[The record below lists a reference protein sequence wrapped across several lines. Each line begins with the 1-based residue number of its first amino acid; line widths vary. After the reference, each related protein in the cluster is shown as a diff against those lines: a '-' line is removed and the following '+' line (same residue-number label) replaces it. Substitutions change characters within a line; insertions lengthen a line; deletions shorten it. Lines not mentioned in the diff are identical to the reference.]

1 MLGKK
6 NKNKEVI
13 EFLKKNPNFFID
25 QPLVLDQ
32 LNFPKFL
39 NINKEKKVIS
49 FKDWIIN
56 KLRQQKKKLIE
67 NAEYNYLTQK
77 KIHIAVTEVL
87 KKKNKKDFFSYI
99 NKDLPIYF
107 QLELINIVL
116 SNRPLCEKNNLIFLD
131 IDKAQKIYSSK
142 NHFIMD
148 AVENKIDLYK
158 ELKKKIVSNAIFSL
172 DIPKLKSFPL
182 LVFGSNDK
190 HFVSN
195 RAYDL
200 ILFFS
205 KIVEYKLQEL
215 FK

>member
-6 NKNKEVI
+6 IKNKDVI
-13 EFLKKNPNFFID
+13 EFLKKNPNFFIEE
-25 QPLVLDQ
+25 PLVLEQ

-39 NINKEKKVIS
+39 NINKEKKVVS
-49 FKDWIIN
+49 FKDWIIS
-56 KLRQQKKKLIE
+56 KLRQQKKRLIE

-77 KIHIAVTEVL
+77 KIHIAITEVL
-87 KKKNKKDFFSYI
+87 KKKNKNDFFRYI

-107 QLELINIVL
+107 QLELINLVV
-116 SNRPLCEKNNLIFLD
+116 SHKSLCEKNNLIYLD
-131 IDKAQKIYSSK
+131 LNKARKIYSSK

-148 AVENKIDLYK
+148 AVESDIDLYK
-158 ELKKKIVSNAIFSL
+158 GLKKKIVSNAIFSL

-182 LVFGSNDK
+182 LVFASNDK

-195 RAYDL
+195 RAHDL

-205 KIVEYKLQEL
+205 KIVEFKLKEL